1 MRKLIIFG
9 LFFLSLFLF
18 GCKKNDLNKDEVDAL
33 NALDKC
39 KILFQDGDSEAN
51 VTKNVVFAK
60 PNNDDCVI
68 EISDE
73 NVISKQGIV
82 KRQSEDKIVDV
93 KFTVSLNGQTFEKTF
108 KLTVKKIENDNS
120 GIGDNNPEG
129 NSGGEKTGSQDTL
142 SEATFTGL
150 EAGATP
156 IVEGWTLN
164 VSTKGAYSTGWLS
177 FRNNEEYIISDVLES
192 KTGNIMVDFTYYMNN
207 IGKTGNSSS
216 KIRFIL
222 LDKDNNII
230 DEYLS
235 NELNQLGEGEVSGNI
250 NYAKT
255 LKVMLSGTKSE
266 FKVKIEFVKDGG
278 GNIGFGS
285 VAVYDMTLEG

>member
-1 MRKLIIFG
+1 M
-9 LFFLSLFLF
+9 
-18 GCKKNDLNKDEVDAL
+18 
-33 NALDKC
+33 
-39 KILFQDGDSEAN
+39 
-51 VTKNVVFAK
+51 
-60 PNNDDCVI
+60 
-68 EISDE
+68 
-73 NVISKQGIV
+73 
-82 KRQSEDKIVDV
+82 
-93 KFTVSLNGQTFEKTF
+93 
-108 KLTVKKIENDNS
+108 
-120 GIGDNNPEG
+120 
-129 NSGGEKTGSQDTL
+129 
-142 SEATFTGL
+142 
-150 EAGATP
+150 
-156 IVEGWTLN
+156 EGWTLN

-216 KIRFIL
+216 KIRFSL

>member
-39 KILFQDGDSEAN
+39 KILYQEGDSEAN

-60 PNNDDCVI
+60 PNNADCVI

-82 KRQSEDKIVDV
+82 KRQSEDKIIDV

-108 KLTVKKIENDNS
+108 KLTVKKMEKDNS
-120 GIGDNNPEG
+120 GIGDNNPGG
-129 NSGGEKTGSQDTL
+129 NTGSEHTGSEVAL

-177 FRNNEEYIISDVLES
+177 FRNDGEYIISDILES
-192 KTGNIMVDFTYYMNN
+192 KTGNVRVSFTYYMNN
-207 IGKTGNSSS
+207 IGKTGSSSS
-216 KIRFIL
+216 KIKISI

-255 LKVMLSGTKSE
+255 LAVLLGTSKAE
-266 FKVKIEFVKDGG
+266 FKVKVEFVKDGG

-285 VAVYDMTLEG
+285 VAVSDVTLEG